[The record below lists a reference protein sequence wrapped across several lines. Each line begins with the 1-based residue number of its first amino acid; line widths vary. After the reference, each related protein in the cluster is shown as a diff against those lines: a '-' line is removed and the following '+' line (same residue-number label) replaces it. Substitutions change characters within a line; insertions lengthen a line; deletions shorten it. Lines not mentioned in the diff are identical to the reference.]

1 MRSRR
6 CCRAAASGWLGT
18 SIPILLAL
26 TEGLVLLLTDVH
38 RETKWGLDGAGRWT
52 SAAAIGRRSATLLRA
67 TAGRGSWGAAAYSTP
82 SILSSTS
89 LQIGKRGRETEKGR
103 GAE

>member
-1 MRSRR
+1 VCCRR
-6 CCRAAASGWLGT
+6 CRAAASGWLGT

-38 RETKWGLDGAGRWT
+38 RETKWGLGGAGRWT
-52 SAAAIGRRSATLLRA
+52 AAIGRRSATLLRA